1 VGGEG
6 GEWAGGERIRAEA
19 RLRKIVGD
27 EIDRA
32 SRGADGVNSNRSRM
46 GNSGADGLPESF
58 EIEIAEGGPAHEE
71 IHLRT
76 AMVGSD
82 DLVAIHRTAEYRRL
96 TQPADD
102 RFELRRRYFGIECPL
117 GARKIDCYRDAPAV
131 GSLNRVAR
139 ARLGNFNLAA
149 DPRAPAKTRIE
160 HREFQRVGPRLGEAR
175 AHGAAGPRLGEDPPQ
190 VKTRAHVRR

>member
-32 SRGADGVNSNRSRM
+32 RRGADGVNSNRSRI
-46 GNSGADGLPESF
+46 GNSGADGLPDPF
-58 EIEIAEGGPAHEE
+58 EIQIAECGPAHEE

-76 AMVGSD
+76 AIVSSD
-82 DLVAIHRTAEYRRL
+82 DLVAIYRTAEYRRL

-102 RFELRRRYFGIECPL
+102 RFELRRQHFGIKRSL
-117 GARKIDCYRDAPAV
+117 GAGNIDCYRNAPAA
-131 GSLNRVAR
+131 GSLNRVPQTG
-139 ARLGNFNLAA
+139 LDNFSLTAHE
-149 DPRAPAKTRIE
+149 RAPAKRRIE
-160 HREFQRVGPRLGEAR
+160 HREFQGVGPRLGEAR
-175 AHGAAGPRLGEDPPQ
+175 AHSASGRSLGARPHL
-190 VKTRAHVRR
+190 